1 MSKIEK
7 VDKGKTIN
15 LLHGG
20 DGGLVIPKPFNRQI
34 FLFETH
40 IAGTSHIENMDKL
53 AEKIEIGTR
62 VSFYREASNE
72 YDPGAIKVEVD
83 DGSKIGYIPKADNPV
98 FARLMDA
105 GKLLFGKVK
114 EKGKKENWYNIKI
127 YIYLDD

>member
-1 MSKIEK
+1 MSNIEK
-7 VDKGKTIN
+7 LDKGKAID
-15 LLHGG
+15 LLHGP
-20 DGGLVIPKPFNRQI
+20 DGLTVPKPFNRQI

-40 IAGTSHIENMDKL
+40 VAGTSYIENMDKL

-72 YDPGAIKVEVD
+72 YDEKAIKVELN

-114 EKGKKENWYNIKI
+114 EKGKKGNWYNIRI

>member
-1 MSKIEK
+1 MSNIEK
-7 VDKGKTIN
+7 IDKSKAIDI
-15 LLHGG
+15 LHGG
-20 DGGLVIPKPFNRQI
+20 GGDLVIPKPFNRQI

-40 IAGTSHIENMDKL
+40 IAGTSHIENMYKL
-53 AEKIEIGTR
+53 AEKIETGTR
-62 VSFYREASNE
+62 VSFYREATNE
-72 YDPGAIKVEVD
+72 YDEKAIKVELD

-114 EKGKKENWYNIKI
+114 EKEKKGNWHHISI

>member
-7 VDKGKTIN
+7 VDKGKVVDG
-15 LLHGG
+15 LHGG
-20 DGGLVIPKPFNRQI
+20 GGLVIPKPFNRQI

-40 IAGTSHIENMDKL
+40 IAGTSHIENMDEL

-72 YDPGAIKVEVD
+72 YDTRAIKVEVD
-83 DGSKIGYIPKADNPV
+83 NGSKIGYISKADNPV

-105 GKLLFGKVK
+105 GKLLYGKVK
-114 EKGKKENWYNIKI
+114 EKEKKGSWYNIKI

>member
-7 VDKGKTIN
+7 VDKGKVVDG
-15 LLHGG
+15 LHGG
-20 DGGLVIPKPFNRQI
+20 GGLVIPKPFNRQI

-40 IAGTSHIENMDKL
+40 IAGTSHIENMDEL

-72 YDPGAIKVEVD
+72 YDTRAIKVEVD
-83 DGSKIGYIPKADNPV
+83 DGSKIGYISKADNPV

-105 GKLLFGKVK
+105 GKLLYGKVK
-114 EKGKKENWYNIKI
+114 EKEKKGSWYNIKI

>member
-1 MSKIEK
+1 MSNIEK
-7 VDKGKTIN
+7 VDKGKAID

-20 DGGLVIPKPFNRQI
+20 GGDLVIPKPFNRQI

-40 IAGTSHIENMDKL
+40 IAGTSHIENMDEL
-53 AEKIEIGTR
+53 AGKIEIGTK
-62 VSFYREASNE
+62 VSFYREATNE
-72 YDPGAIKVEVD
+72 YDPKAIKVELD

-114 EKGKKENWYNIKI
+114 EKEKKGNWHYISI